1 MNYAYLDIE
10 TDSKQSRIWM
20 CCVDDSTFYTPEG
33 LQEYLDGKYIVAHNG
48 IAFDFYWLEKLWG
61 IKIPEDK
68 QVDTLVLSRLA
79 NADRQG
85 GHSLEAWGVELGC
98 HKLQQ
103 PIDFDKPDMQ
113 YLHTYC
119 SQDVALLKKVHIALL
134 EELKN
139 FSEKSIQLEYASA
152 RVLAEQERYGWQIDV
167 MKVLELKARFDDE
180 LAAIEKEMQEAFP
193 PIITERYSVKTG
205 KRLKDDVEVFNPG
218 SRQQIVKRLQG
229 LGWKPKKKTDKGNFV
244 MDEAILDDIIA
255 QCSNAA

>member
-10 TDSKQSRIWM
+10 TDTKQSRIWL
-20 CCVDDSTFYTPEG
+20 CCIDDKTFYTPEG
-33 LQEYLDGKYIVAHNG
+33 LQDYIKDKYVVAHNG

-61 IKIPEDK
+61 IQIPEDK

-85 GHSLEAWGVELGC
+85 GHSLESWGETLGC
-98 HKLQQ
+98 PKMEQ

-113 YLHTYC
+113 YLPIYC
-119 SQDVALLKKVHIALL
+119 KQDVTLVQKVHIALL

-139 FSEKSIQLEYASA
+139 FSDKSIQLEYASA
-152 RVLAEQERYGWQIDV
+152 RVLAQQERHGWQIDV

-193 PIITERYSVKTG
+193 PIVTERYSLKTG

-218 SRQQIVKRLQG
+218 SRQQIVKRLRG
-229 LGWKPKKKTDKGNFV
+229 LGWKPTKRTDKGNFV